1 MRKNKIY
8 QIDKLNKM
16 GYIIHMEE
24 DIVKKNFIG
33 IVCLILC
40 MSLFTG
46 CGKKKE
52 KTPNVIDETQKVLDE
67 IEIAKKN
74 AASRTAESIKYTAET
89 YYYVALIEKGS
100 FDKMVFTCNE
110 YGCSTENETLDL
122 YSDYPTSGTITINED
137 GTIEFKGIVIDGYSC
152 EIPDSG
158 EAICK

>member
-1 MRKNKIY
+1 
-8 QIDKLNKM
+8 
-16 GYIIHMEE
+16 MEE

-46 CGKKKE
+46 CGKKIE
-52 KTPNVIDETQKVLDE
+52 ETLNVFDETQKVLDA
-67 IEIAKKN
+67 IEFAKTH
-74 AASRTAESIKYTAET
+74 AAARTAEGIRNTVKT
-89 YYYVALIEKGS
+89 YYFSLLVENES

-122 YSDYPTSGTITINED
+122 YGNSPTSGTITINED

-158 EAICK
+158 VAICK

>member
-8 QIDKLNKM
+8 QIDKLNKI
-16 GYIIHMEE
+16 GYISHMEE
-24 DIVKKNFIG
+24 DIVKKTFIG

-74 AASRTAESIKYTAET
+74 TAARNAEGVRDTVKT
-89 YYYVALIEKGS
+89 YYFSLLLENGS
-100 FDKMVFTCNE
+100 FGKMVFTCNE

-122 YSDYPTSGTITINED
+122 YGNSPTSGTITINED
-137 GTIEFKGIVIDGYSC
+137 GTIEFKGIVIDGYNC

>member
-1 MRKNKIY
+1 MKKSNLY
-8 QIDKLNKM
+8 QIDKLNKIV
-16 GYIIHMEE
+16 YISHMEE
-24 DIVKKNFIG
+24 DIVKKTFIG

-74 AASRTAESIKYTAET
+74 TAARTAEGIRNTVKT
-89 YYYVALIEKGS
+89 YYFSLLLENEPFG
-100 FDKMVFTCNE
+100 KMVFTCNE
-110 YGCSTENETLDL
+110 YGCSTENENLDL
-122 YSDYPTSGTITINED
+122 YGNSPTSGTITINED

>member
-16 GYIIHMEE
+16 RYIIHMEE

-74 AASRTAESIKYTAET
+74 TAARTAEGVRNT
-89 YYYVALIEKGS
+89 V
-100 FDKMVFTCNE
+100 NE

-122 YSDYPTSGTITINED
+122 YGNSPTSGTITINED
-137 GTIEFKGIVIDGYSC
+137 GTIEFKGIVIDGYNC